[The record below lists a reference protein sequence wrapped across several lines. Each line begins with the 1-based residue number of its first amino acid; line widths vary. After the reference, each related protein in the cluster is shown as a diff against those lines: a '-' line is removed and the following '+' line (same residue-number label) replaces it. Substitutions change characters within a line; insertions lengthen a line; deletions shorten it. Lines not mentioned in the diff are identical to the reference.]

1 MRVLF
6 MGTPDLSRTVLTALA
21 EAGHEIVLAVT
32 QPDKAKGRSKTLQA
46 SPVKEEAL
54 MRGIPVF
61 QPERI
66 RTEENMARLKA
77 FLAEHPADVGA
88 VAAFGQ
94 ILPEE
99 LLRLPRFG
107 CLNVHTSLLPK
118 YRGASPVEA
127 AILAGESVTGV
138 TIMQMDAGIDTGDI
152 LLQEELPIDPS
163 DTAETLTD
171 KLAALGGRLMAEA
184 LRRLEEGSLSPRP
197 QEGESCYAG
206 LIRKEQGEADWN
218 EPAALLERRL
228 RAYTPWPG
236 LYTFRGGKRLKI
248 TRAAVLSE
256 AVSVEGNA
264 TPAGTDAVPETAA
277 GFEPGT
283 VLGAS
288 PEGIR
293 VATGEGVLLLQ
304 GLQPEGKKEMDAAAY
319 LRGYAIKA
327 GERLGASHE

>member
-6 MGTPDLSRTVLTALA
+6 MGTPDLSRTVLEALC

-32 QPDKAKGRSKTLQA
+32 QPDKAKGRSKTLQF

-54 MRGIPVF
+54 KRGIPLF

-66 RTEENMARLKA
+66 RTEENMTKLKV

-127 AILAGESVTGV
+127 AILAGETMTGV

-163 DTAETLTD
+163 DTAETLTE
-171 KLAALGGRLMAEA
+171 KLAVLGGRLLAEA
-184 LRRLEEGSLSPRP
+184 LKQMEEGRLVPRP

-218 EPAALLERRL
+218 EPAAVLERRL
-228 RAYTPWPG
+228 RAFTPWPG
-236 LYTFRGGKRLKI
+236 LYTFRGSKRLKI
-248 TRAAVLSE
+248 TRAAVLDETSE
-256 AVSVEGNA
+256 EK
-264 TPAGTDAVPETAA
+264 
-277 GFEPGT
+277 PGT
-283 VLGAS
+283 VLGTS
-288 PEGIR
+288 PAGIR
-293 VATGEGVLLLQ
+293 VAAGEGVLLLT
-304 GLQPEGKKEMDAAAY
+304 GVQPEGKKEMDAAAY
-319 LRGYAIKA
+319 LRGYAIKE
-327 GERLGASHE
+327 GERLGGIHE